1 MTAEPTSP
9 GSIGGT
15 EQRPGGP
22 SPQSA
27 EQAGFPL
34 KWSLLYGTGNIGAG
48 LTFAFTNAALPL
60 YLASYGLPNAAIGLL
75 AQDRPPLA
83 GVSQVVVGAMSDR
96 TRSPLGRRRPYMLAG
111 VPLTALA
118 LFLLATRPPIWI
130 AIGLLVVMTT
140 SLAVAYGPY
149 LALLP
154 DLVPSHLRG
163 RVGAIHAAGNMVGQV
178 IMLVLASQL
187 WSQSEP
193 AVFGIVAGGLVI
205 CFGITFFGI
214 RERPPPADPPPPVRF
229 ALGEW
234 VRGILAEREVAKYL
248 LATFFFWLGTGGVVP
263 FLTRFGVNELGT
275 DEGTA
280 FLLLLV
286 PVAATVVFALPSGWL
301 GDRFGKK
308 RMLMVG
314 LIAMSASVMLG
325 SQVQTVSQ
333 AVALLV
339 VTGAANALCFVLLF
353 PLLADLMPED
363 RSGEFTGMGSG
374 VWELAQ
380 PLGAVLGGLAAD
392 VTGSL
397 RTTLFVAALL
407 VLVAAVLL
415 APVRATRS
423 TRRQPLVGGA
433 SG

>member
-1 MTAEPTSP
+1 M
-9 GSIGGT
+9 
-15 EQRPGGP
+15 
-22 SPQSA
+22 SA
-27 EQAGFPL
+27 EAPAADKTERFPL
-34 KWSLLYGTGNIGAG
+34 GWSLLYGSGNVGAG

-83 GVSQVVVGAMSDR
+83 GASQVVVGALSDR
-96 TRSPLGRRRPYMLAG
+96 TRSRLGRRRPYILAG
-111 VPLTALA
+111 IPLTALA
-118 LFLLATRPPIWI
+118 LFLLATRPPLWVAI
-130 AIGLLVVMTT
+130 ALLVVMTT
-140 SLAVAYGPY
+140 SLAIAYGPY

-154 DLVPSHLRG
+154 DMVPSQLRG
-163 RVGAIHAAGNMVGQV
+163 RVGAVHAAGNMVGQV

-187 WSQSEP
+187 WTQSEP
-193 AVFGIVAGGLVI
+193 AVFAIVAGGLLI
-205 CFGITFFGI
+205 GFGVTFFGI
-214 RERPPPADPPPPVRF
+214 REGPAPDEPPAPVRF
-229 ALGEW
+229 APREW
-234 VRGILAEREVAKYL
+234 VRGVLAEREVAKYL

-286 PVAATVVFALPSGWL
+286 PVAATVVFSLPSGWL

-308 RMLMVG
+308 RMLLLG
-314 LIAMSASVMLG
+314 LLLMGGSVMIG
-325 SQVQTVSQ
+325 SQVQTVPQ

-353 PLLADLMPED
+353 PLLADLMPHE
-363 RSGEFTGMGSG
+363 RSGEFTGLGSG

-392 VTGSL
+392 ATGSL
-397 RTTLFVAALL
+397 RTTLFVASLL
-407 VLVAAVLL
+407 VLAAAALL
-415 APVRATRS
+415 APVR
-423 TRRQPLVGGA
+423 VGPKPP
-433 SG
+433 